1 MGTYTQP
8 SQILDTSF
16 GDFQKAATAS
26 YDKEQAKIAARQKNM
41 QAMAA
46 KVLKERQKKLLAA
59 QNAQLKKEGVI
70 AEEIANT
77 QAAVQGYTDNRQ
89 HMGLKITRN
98 DGGTQVTQLN
108 ADNWNSYS
116 KLIENYSL
124 YSTPINTTSGKGERQ
139 LGSGFEDDGSGNFTY
154 TGDDL
159 STPGVTE
166 LGYQVKFSKDELDWL
181 EHAMV
186 TENRQVNLNNKLLG
200 GTPKIENDQETD
212 MHITDWYNSYKGKF
226 QNEGDLSL
234 GIDGSMNA
242 QIELAGAMM
251 GKYDKNSPQYQQNRL
266 ILESTQKEMP
276 EFIGMLNNLSDLQ
289 KKITKTDGS
298 LKETNQVNSIRYDL
312 GGTPEEQDMFELQTN
327 FALDWGQ
334 PNTAHR
340 FHTLLSPTGPKIV
353 YYNPHISDKEFIVTK
368 EDVANWAEN
377 NGNMGVYTLDQEALD
392 VVEENLEKSIRTT
405 KPVYTRSNN
414 KYQITRQDGTVT
426 EVSES
431 EAALDFS
438 TQNDLTYEDIQSF
451 FYDKD
456 RIVGNGFG
464 NGSVDAGDFDGQNTW
479 QLIGGPKAGGG
490 QYGLNWIDISKCT
503 SAECKE
509 KARAQQDYMVEHYMN
524 KYRKDNYSTLD
535 TKTIKTLKKDGSKQK
550 ADSFISGESKITF
563 NDTSLSGYGFKRDS
577 DGESEYTIEE
587 IASKYDQLRVT
598 NNNGVNGI
606 AELLNNIGNYATS
619 GKGKSALQYM
629 SGAQLRKMYSDNGY
643 QVDATDYPDEENGRL
658 NLYFIGGS
666 GAPESISIGSQA
678 EFIKRVATSSGISG
692 EVATQIQSD
701 FRATT
706 QVTTD
711 IVMNRSNEEIYD
723 FLSSN
728 LPTLG

>member
-16 GDFQKAATAS
+16 GDFSKAATAS

-46 KVLKERQKKLLAA
+46 KVLKERQRKLLAA

-70 AEEIANT
+70 AEEVANT
-77 QAAVQGYTDNRQ
+77 EAAVQGYTDNRQ

-186 TENRQVNLNNKLLG
+186 TENRQAKLNKKLKG
-200 GTPKIENDQETD
+200 GTPDIENDQETD

-242 QIELAGAMM
+242 QIELAGSMM
-251 GKYDKNSPQYQQNRL
+251 GKYDKNSPEYQKNRL

-276 EFIGMLNNLSDLQ
+276 EFIGMLNNLVDLQ
-289 KKITKTDGS
+289 KKITKTNGS

-312 GGTPEEQDMFELQTN
+312 GGTEEEQNRFELQTN

-353 YYNPHISDKEFIVTK
+353 YYNPHISEKEFVVTK
-368 EDVANWAEN
+368 EDVAKWAEN
-377 NGNMGVYTLDQEALD
+377 NGNMGVYTLDQESLD
-392 VVEENLEKSIRTT
+392 VVEGTLEKSMRTAKT
-405 KPVYTRSNN
+405 TYVKKNN
-414 KYQITRQDGTVT
+414 KYQVT
-426 EVSES
+426 QKNGNVVEVSES
-431 EAALDFS
+431 QAAVDFS
-438 TQNDLTYEDIQSF
+438 TQNEFTNEDVKSF

-464 NGSVDAGDFDGQNTW
+464 MQALASEDGQNLW

-490 QYGLNWIDISKCT
+490 KYGLDWIDIGKCT
-503 SAECKE
+503 NSDCKE
-509 KARAQQDYMVEHYMN
+509 RARAQQDYIVDYYKN

-535 TKTIKTLKKDGSKQK
+535 NKTIKTLK
-550 ADSFISGESKITF
+550 
-563 NDTSLSGYGFKRDS
+563 
-577 DGESEYTIEE
+577 
-587 IASKYDQLRVT
+587 
-598 NNNGVNGI
+598 
-606 AELLNNIGNYATS
+606 
-619 GKGKSALQYM
+619 
-629 SGAQLRKMYSDNGY
+629 
-643 QVDATDYPDEENGRL
+643 
-658 NLYFIGGS
+658 
-666 GAPESISIGSQA
+666 
-678 EFIKRVATSSGISG
+678 
-692 EVATQIQSD
+692 
-701 FRATT
+701 
-706 QVTTD
+706 
-711 IVMNRSNEEIYD
+711 
-723 FLSSN
+723 
-728 LPTLG
+728 

>member
-8 SQILDTSF
+8 SQIIDTSF
-16 GDFQKAATAS
+16 GDFSKAATAS

-59 QNAQLKKEGVI
+59 QNAQLKKEGGI
-70 AEEIANT
+70 AEEVANT
-77 QAAVQGYTDNRQ
+77 EAAVQGYTDNRQ
-89 HMGLKITRN
+89 HMGLKITRD

-186 TENRQVNLNNKLLG
+186 TENRQVKLNNKLLG

-276 EFIGMLNNLSDLQ
+276 EFIGMLNNLKDLQ
-289 KKITKTDGS
+289 KKITKSNGT

-312 GGTPEEQDMFELQTN
+312 GGTPQEQQQFELQTN

-368 EDVANWAEN
+368 EDVAKWAEN
-377 NGNMGVYTLDQEALD
+377 NGNMGVYTLDQESLD

-479 QLIGGPKAGGG
+479 QLIGGPKAEGGK
-490 QYGLNWIDISKCT
+490 YGLNWIDISKCT
-503 SAECKE
+503 SVECKE
-509 KARAQQDYMVEHYMN
+509 RARAQQDYMVEHYMN

-535 TKTIKTLKKDGSKQK
+535 TKTIKTLKKDGNKQK
-550 ADSFISGESKITF
+550 ADSFVSGESKITF

-577 DGESEYTIEE
+577 DGESEYTVEE

-606 AELLNNIGNYATS
+606 AELLNNVANYATS
-619 GKGKSALQYM
+619 SGSPIQYM
-629 SGAQLRKMYSDNGY
+629 SGAQLRKMYSDNGF
-643 QVDATDYPDEENGRL
+643 QVDAADYPDEVNGRL
-658 NLYFIGGS
+658 NLYYIGGS
-666 GAPESISIGSQA
+666 GTPASISIGSQA
-678 EFIKRVATSSGISG
+678 EFIKRVAKSSGVSNG
-692 EVATQIQSD
+692 VATQIQSS
-701 FRATT
+701 FGNTT

-711 IVMNRSNEEIYD
+711 IVMNRTNSEIFD
-723 FLSSN
+723 MLSSD